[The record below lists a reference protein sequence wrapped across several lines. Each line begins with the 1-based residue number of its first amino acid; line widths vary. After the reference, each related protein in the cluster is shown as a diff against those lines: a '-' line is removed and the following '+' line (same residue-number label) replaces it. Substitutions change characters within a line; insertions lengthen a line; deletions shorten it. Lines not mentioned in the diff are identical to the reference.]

1 MKTNVEHPTS
11 NVQRRTPKADA
22 YFLPYQVAWI
32 RDPARLKIVE
42 KSRQIGFS
50 YADSYDSVRKA
61 AAKDGRNVWV
71 MSKDEV
77 QAKEYILY
85 AKRWSRIFQ
94 IAAEDLGE
102 QIALGV

>member
-61 AAKDGRNVWV
+61 AAKDGSLVG
-71 MSKDEV
+71 D
-77 QAKEYILY
+77 LY
-85 AKRWSRIFQ
+85 ADRPMCVAPRNR
-94 IAAEDLGE
+94 
-102 QIALGV
+102 